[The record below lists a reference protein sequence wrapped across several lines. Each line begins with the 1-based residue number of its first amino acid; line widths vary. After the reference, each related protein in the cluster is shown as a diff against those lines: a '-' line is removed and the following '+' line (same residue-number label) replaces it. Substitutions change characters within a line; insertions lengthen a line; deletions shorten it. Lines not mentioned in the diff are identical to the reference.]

1 MSNARHTS
9 RTSLR
14 LAKVFLLAAFALMA
28 PRLVAQ
34 TNADGTP
41 GGQYVINGKYVP
53 TIANVQ
59 KIDLRPTAFDTVLPD
74 RPVTYDMLPVKGTV
88 PPKVDSISAA
98 KLNIATTQQKLYH
111 GFVKAGFGLYT
122 TPMVEAYYDQVRS
135 RENTYGIHVKHFSS
149 NGGLNDV
156 GPSDYGYNN
165 IDGFYTQYMPHHEV
179 GGRLTY
185 DRRRVNFYGYT
196 PSALDADTIAQ
207 PTEDDLERFYND
219 IGFQARIKSLYRD
232 STKIA
237 HDVALEVHAYSNDV
251 RSTETN
257 IKLTT
262 MLRKEEGSE
271 TYGLGVLLD
280 NNAYRGK
287 LGNGLEDVR
296 QNGTLF
302 GLTPNVST
310 TGENYTVKVGAGIY
324 VDAQSKTTF
333 HFFPQA
339 EASYSLFDDILMP
352 YVGVDGRRIRN
363 SFRSLSRENPWLVD
377 APNLVNSSLNF
388 DIYGGLRGSFSSQ
401 IGFDVR
407 ISKSRMKA
415 RPLFVS
421 LPPGEPG
428 YGDRYAPVYDRVDQ
442 LDISGE
448 LHYHAGT
455 AINVNGRV
463 DIYTYDTDEQAE
475 PWNLPPY
482 KISLGAT
489 YDLRQKL
496 ILKLEAQFLGA
507 RKALGYA
514 DQLADVPVA
523 TTRDLDG
530 FMDLYF
536 GAEYRYTKRLSLFF
550 DVSNLSA
557 SKYERWYRYPVQRAL
572 VMGGATFAF

>member
-1 MSNARHTS
+1 MSTVRQTTRS
-9 RTSLR
+9 PKRTASVL
-14 LAKVFLLAAFALMA
+14 LLAALALLA
-28 PRLVAQ
+28 PKAVAQ
-34 TNADGTP
+34 TNGDGTP
-41 GGQYVINGKYVP
+41 GGQYIINGKYVP

-74 RPVTYDMLPVKGTV
+74 RAVSYDLLPVKGTV
-88 PPKVDSISAA
+88 PAKVDSISAV
-98 KLNIATTQQKLYH
+98 KLNIATTQERLYH

-122 TPMVEAYYDQVRS
+122 TPLAEVYYDQTRS
-135 RENTYGIHVKHFSS
+135 RENAYGIHVKHFSS
-149 NGGLNDV
+149 NGGLDDV

-165 IDGFYTQYMPHHEV
+165 IDGFYTQYMKHHEV

-185 DRRRVNFYGYT
+185 DRRRVNFYGYS
-196 PSALDADTIAQ
+196 PVALDDDTIAQ
-207 PTEDDLERFYND
+207 PTDDELERFYND

-257 IKLTT
+257 LKLTAQ
-262 MLRKEEGSE
+262 LGKEEGTES
-271 TYGLGVLLD
+271 YGLGIVLD

-287 LGNGLEDVR
+287 LGNGLEDLR

-302 GLTPNVST
+302 GLTPSVST
-310 TGENYTVKVGAGIY
+310 SGEKYMVKVGAGIY
-324 VDAQSKTTF
+324 VDAQGKTTF

-339 EASYSLFDDILMP
+339 EASYRLFDDILMP

-377 APNLVNSSLNF
+377 APDLVNSSLNY

-401 IGFDVR
+401 MGFDVR

-421 LPPGEPG
+421 LPPGDPSF
-428 YGDRYAPVYDRVDQ
+428 GDQFAPVYDRVDQ

-448 LHYHAGT
+448 LHYHAGS
-455 AINVNGRV
+455 AIQVNGRV

-507 RKALGYA
+507 RKALGYE
-514 DQLADVPVA
+514 DQLADAPVA

-536 GAEYRYTKRLSLFF
+536 GAEYRYTKRLSLFV

-557 SKYERWYRYPVQRAL
+557 SKYERWYRYPVQRTL
-572 VMGGATFAF
+572 FMGGATFAF

>member
-1 MSNARHTS
+1 MITV
-9 RTSLR
+9 R
-14 LAKVFLLAAFALMA
+14 LTPRSPKRPAAVLLLAALVLLV
-28 PRLVAQ
+28 PRLGAQ

-74 RPVTYDMLPVKGTV
+74 RAVSYDLLPVKGTV
-88 PPKVDSISAA
+88 PAKVDSISAV
-98 KLNIATTQQKLYH
+98 KLNIATTQERLYR

-122 TPMVEAYYDQVRS
+122 TPLAEVYFDQTRS
-135 RENTYGIHVKHFSS
+135 RENAYGIHVKHFSS
-149 NGGLNDV
+149 NGGLDDV

-165 IDGFYTQYMPHHEV
+165 IDGFYTQYMKHHEV

-185 DRRRVNFYGYT
+185 DRRRVNFYGYS
-196 PSALDADTIAQ
+196 PVALDDDTIAQ
-207 PTEDDLERFYND
+207 PTDDELERFYND

-257 IKLTT
+257 LKLTAQ
-262 MLRKEEGSE
+262 LGKEEGTES
-271 TYGLGVLLD
+271 YGLGIVLD
-280 NNAYRGK
+280 NNSYRGK
-287 LGNGLEDVR
+287 LGNGLEDLR

-302 GLTPNVST
+302 GLTPSVST
-310 TGENYTVKVGAGIY
+310 SGEKYMVKVGAGIY
-324 VDAQSKTTF
+324 VDAQGKTTF

-339 EASYSLFDDILMP
+339 EASYRLFDDILMP

-363 SFRSLSRENPWLVD
+363 SFRSLSRENPWMVD
-377 APNLVNSSLNF
+377 APDLVNSSLNY

-401 IGFDVR
+401 MGFDVR

-421 LPPGEPG
+421 LPPGDPSF
-428 YGDRYAPVYDRVDQ
+428 GDQFAPMYDRVDQ

-448 LHYHAGT
+448 LHYHAGS
-455 AINVNGRV
+455 AIQVNGRV
-463 DIYTYDTDEQAE
+463 DIYTYETDEQAE

-507 RKALGYA
+507 RKALGYE

-536 GAEYRYTKRLSLFF
+536 GAEYRYTKRLSLFV

-557 SKYERWYRYPVQRAL
+557 SKYERWYRYPVQRTL
-572 VMGGATFAF
+572 FMGGATFAF

>member
-1 MSNARHTS
+1 MSTARHTP
-9 RTSLR
+9 RTPTLQ
-14 LAKVFLLAAFALMA
+14 ATAFLLVACALLA
-28 PRLVAQ
+28 PRLAAQ

-59 KIDLRPTAFDTVLPD
+59 KIDLRPIAFDTVLPD
-74 RPVTYDMLPVKGTV
+74 RPVTYDLLPVKGIV
-88 PPKVDSISAA
+88 PAKVDSINAV
-98 KLNIATTQQKLYH
+98 KLNIASTQERLYH
-111 GFVKAGFGLYT
+111 AYLKAGFGLYT
-122 TPMVEAYYDQVRS
+122 TPLAELYYDQTRS
-135 RENTYGIHVKHFSS
+135 RENSYGLHVKHFSS
-149 NGGLNDV
+149 NGGLEDV

-185 DRRRVNFYGYT
+185 DRRRVNFYGFS
-196 PSALDADTIAQ
+196 PVALDDDTIAQ
-207 PTEDDLERFYND
+207 PTDDELERFYND

-257 IKLTT
+257 VKLTAQ
-262 MLRKEEGSE
+262 LGKEEGSE
-271 TYGLGVLLD
+271 SYGLGVLLD

-287 LGNGLEDVR
+287 LGNGLEDLR

-302 GLTPNVST
+302 GLTPSVST
-310 TGENYTVKVGAGIY
+310 SGEKYNVRVGAGIY
-324 VDAQSKTTF
+324 VDAQGKTTF

-339 EASYSLFDDILMP
+339 EASYRLFDDILMP

-377 APNLVNSSLNF
+377 APNLVNSSLNY
-388 DIYGGLRGSFSSQ
+388 DVYGGLRGSFSSHM
-401 IGFDVR
+401 GFDVR
-407 ISKSRMKA
+407 MSKSRMKG

-421 LPPGEPG
+421 LPPGEPSF
-428 YGDRYAPVYDRVDQ
+428 GDQFAPVYDRVDQ
-442 LDISGE
+442 LAISGE
-448 LHYHAGT
+448 LHYHAGN
-455 AINVNGRV
+455 AIQVNGRV

-475 PWNLPPY
+475 AWNLPPY
-482 KISLGAT
+482 MISLGAT

-496 ILKLEAQFLGA
+496 ILKLEAQFLGT
-507 RKALGYA
+507 RKALGYE

-530 FMDLYF
+530 FLDLYF
-536 GAEYRYTKRLSLFF
+536 GVEYRYTKRLSLFF

-557 SKYERWYRYPVQRAL
+557 SKYERWFRYPVQRTL
-572 VMGGATFAF
+572 VMGGATYAF

>member
-1 MSNARHTS
+1 MSTV
-9 RTSLR
+9 R
-14 LAKVFLLAAFALMA
+14 LTPRSPKRPAAVLLLAALVLLV
-28 PRLVAQ
+28 PRLGAQ

-74 RPVTYDMLPVKGTV
+74 RAVSYDLLPVKGTV
-88 PPKVDSISAA
+88 PAKVDSISAV
-98 KLNIATTQQKLYH
+98 KLNIATTQERLYR

-122 TPMVEAYYDQVRS
+122 TPLAEVYFDQTRS
-135 RENTYGIHVKHFSS
+135 RENAYGIHVKHFSS
-149 NGGLNDV
+149 NGGLDDV

-165 IDGFYTQYMPHHEV
+165 IDGFYTQYMKHHEV

-185 DRRRVNFYGYT
+185 DRRRVNFYGYS
-196 PSALDADTIAQ
+196 PVALDDDTIAQ
-207 PTEDDLERFYND
+207 PTDDELERFYND

-232 STKIA
+232 GTKIA

-257 IKLTT
+257 LKLTAQ
-262 MLRKEEGSE
+262 LGKEEGTES
-271 TYGLGVLLD
+271 YGLGIVLD

-287 LGNGLEDVR
+287 LGNGLEDLR

-302 GLTPNVST
+302 GLTPSVST
-310 TGENYTVKVGAGIY
+310 SGEKYMVKVGAGIY
-324 VDAQSKTTF
+324 VDAQGKTTF

-339 EASYSLFDDILMP
+339 EASYRLFDDILMP

-363 SFRSLSRENPWLVD
+363 SFRSLSRENPWMVD
-377 APNLVNSSLNF
+377 APDLVNSSLNY

-401 IGFDVR
+401 MGFDVR

-421 LPPGEPG
+421 LPPGDPSF
-428 YGDRYAPVYDRVDQ
+428 GDQFAPVYDRVDQ

-448 LHYHAGT
+448 LHYHAGS
-455 AINVNGRV
+455 AIQVNGRV

-507 RKALGYA
+507 RKALGYE

-536 GAEYRYTKRLSLFF
+536 GAEYRYTKRLSLFV

-557 SKYERWYRYPVQRAL
+557 SKYERWYRYPVQRTL
-572 VMGGATFAF
+572 FMGGATFAF

>member
-1 MSNARHTS
+1 MITV
-9 RTSLR
+9 R
-14 LAKVFLLAAFALMA
+14 LTPRSPKRPAAVLLLAALVLLV
-28 PRLVAQ
+28 PRLGAQ

-74 RPVTYDMLPVKGTV
+74 RAVSYDLLPVKGTV
-88 PPKVDSISAA
+88 PAKVDSISAV
-98 KLNIATTQQKLYH
+98 KLNIATTQERLYR

-122 TPMVEAYYDQVRS
+122 TPLAEVYFDQTRS
-135 RENTYGIHVKHFSS
+135 RENAYGIHVKHFSS
-149 NGGLNDV
+149 NGGLDDV

-165 IDGFYTQYMPHHEV
+165 IDGFYTQYMKHHEV

-185 DRRRVNFYGYT
+185 DRRRVNFYGYS
-196 PSALDADTIAQ
+196 PVALDDDTIAQ
-207 PTEDDLERFYND
+207 PTDDELERFYND

-257 IKLTT
+257 LKLTAQ
-262 MLRKEEGSE
+262 LGKEEGTES
-271 TYGLGVLLD
+271 YGLGIVLD
-280 NNAYRGK
+280 NNSYRGK
-287 LGNGLEDVR
+287 LGNGLEDLR

-302 GLTPNVST
+302 GLTPSVST
-310 TGENYTVKVGAGIY
+310 SGEKYMVKVGAGIY
-324 VDAQSKTTF
+324 VDAQGKTTF

-339 EASYSLFDDILMP
+339 EASYRLFDDILMP

-363 SFRSLSRENPWLVD
+363 SFRSLSRENPWMVD
-377 APNLVNSSLNF
+377 APDLVNSSLNY

-401 IGFDVR
+401 MGFDVR

-421 LPPGEPG
+421 LPPGDPSF
-428 YGDRYAPVYDRVDQ
+428 GDQFAPVYDRVDQ

-448 LHYHAGT
+448 LHYHAGS
-455 AINVNGRV
+455 AIQVNGRV
-463 DIYTYDTDEQAE
+463 DIYTYETDEQAE

-507 RKALGYA
+507 RKALGYE

-536 GAEYRYTKRLSLFF
+536 GAEYRYTKRLSLFV

-557 SKYERWYRYPVQRAL
+557 SKYERWYRYPVQRTL
-572 VMGGATFAF
+572 FMGGATFAF

>member
-1 MSNARHTS
+1 MSTVRQTTRS
-9 RTSLR
+9 PKRTASVL
-14 LAKVFLLAAFALMA
+14 LLAALALLA
-28 PRLVAQ
+28 PKAVAQ
-34 TNADGTP
+34 TNGDGTP
-41 GGQYVINGKYVP
+41 GGQYIINGKYVP

-74 RPVTYDMLPVKGTV
+74 RAVSYDLLPVKGTV
-88 PPKVDSISAA
+88 PAKVDSISAV
-98 KLNIATTQQKLYH
+98 KLNIATTQERLYH

-122 TPMVEAYYDQVRS
+122 TPLAEVYYDQTRS
-135 RENTYGIHVKHFSS
+135 RENAYGIHVKHFSS
-149 NGGLNDV
+149 NGGLDDV

-165 IDGFYTQYMPHHEV
+165 IDGFYTQYMKHHEV

-185 DRRRVNFYGYT
+185 DRRRVNFYGYS
-196 PSALDADTIAQ
+196 PVALDDDTIAQ
-207 PTEDDLERFYND
+207 PTDDELERFYND

-257 IKLTT
+257 LKLTAQ
-262 MLRKEEGSE
+262 LGKEEGTES
-271 TYGLGVLLD
+271 YGLGIVLD

-287 LGNGLEDVR
+287 LGNGLEDLR

-302 GLTPNVST
+302 GLTPSVST
-310 TGENYTVKVGAGIY
+310 SGEKYMVKVGAGIY
-324 VDAQSKTTF
+324 VDAQGKTTF

-339 EASYSLFDDILMP
+339 EASYRLFDDILMP

-363 SFRSLSRENPWLVD
+363 SFRSLSRENPWMVD
-377 APNLVNSSLNF
+377 APDLVNSSLNY
-388 DIYGGLRGSFSSQ
+388 DIYGGVRGSFSSQ
-401 IGFDVR
+401 MGFDVR

-421 LPPGEPG
+421 LPPGDPSF
-428 YGDRYAPVYDRVDQ
+428 GDQFAPVYDRVDQ

-448 LHYHAGT
+448 LHYHAGS
-455 AINVNGRV
+455 AIQVNGRV

-507 RKALGYA
+507 RKALGYE
-514 DQLADVPVA
+514 DQLADAPVA

-536 GAEYRYTKRLSLFF
+536 GAEYRYTKRLSLFV

-557 SKYERWYRYPVQRAL
+557 SKYERWYRYPVQRTL
-572 VMGGATFAF
+572 FMGGATFAF